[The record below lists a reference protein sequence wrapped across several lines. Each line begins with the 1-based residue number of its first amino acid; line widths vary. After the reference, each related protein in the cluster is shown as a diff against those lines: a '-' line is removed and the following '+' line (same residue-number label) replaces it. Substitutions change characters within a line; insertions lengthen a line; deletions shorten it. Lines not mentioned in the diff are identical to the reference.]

1 MIALRWALFQRRL
14 LIVDIVPDLSAHL
27 PEFQEILFVCHLLIQ
42 LPIYSWFSFLYAF
55 CYALLYY
62 QTLPHYLLVKEE
74 LRVSGGLKF
83 KLWRIEV
90 SLCRMRFKV
99 ELILDRN
106 HVNGLLFGSVDAK
119 VGRLTLKLVG
129 SESGW
134 PVRFDM
140 DLRQGLH

>member
-1 MIALRWALFQRRL
+1 
-14 LIVDIVPDLSAHL
+14 
-27 PEFQEILFVCHLLIQ
+27 
-42 LPIYSWFSFLYAF
+42 
-55 CYALLYY
+55 
-62 QTLPHYLLVKEE
+62 
-74 LRVSGGLKF
+74 
-83 KLWRIEV
+83 
-90 SLCRMRFKV
+90 MRFKV